1 MNSVLLVLAAFL
13 LGFIAAIP
21 VGPVQIETVRMSI
34 SGNLKTSLMTVLGA
48 FCADV
53 FYGIIAFFG
62 IAPFLAE
69 KKVVA
74 IFWLIGGL
82 LLVVFGILAIRH
94 SSKSG
99 GGKNS
104 ARYLKKKRWAFLGGI
119 SLSGINPMMILWW
132 LSGIRLFQDIG
143 LIREFTYETAVLFLA
158 AGSLGL
164 ATYLTALSLFLYWA
178 KRFIP
183 EKTIRR
189 INLAFGVMLFMI
201 SLYFISTSL
210 RTLLTLS

>member
-1 MNSVLLVLAAFL
+1 MNAVLFVMAAFL
-13 LGFIAAIP
+13 MGFLAAIP
-21 VGPVQIETVRMSI
+21 IGPVQIETVRRSI
-34 SGNLKTSLMTVLGA
+34 SGHLKSSLMVVLGA

-53 FYGIIAFFG
+53 FYGLIAFFG
-62 IAPFLAE
+62 IAPFLE
-69 KKVVA
+69 GKKVMA

-82 LLVVFGILAIRH
+82 LLVVFGIIAIRH
-94 SSKSG
+94 SSKG
-99 GGKNS
+99 GESRSSSK
-104 ARYLKKKRWAFLGGI
+104 YLKKKRWAFLGGI

-143 LIREFTYETAVLFLA
+143 LIKEFTYETAALFLA

-178 KRFIP
+178 KRFIS
-183 EKTIRR
+183 EKTIGR
-189 INLAFGVMLFMI
+189 INLVFGIMLLLI
-201 SLYFISTSL
+201 ALYFISTSL